1 MIGDLYNWVS
11 TTLIGDI
18 PMEFEFIIPILV
30 ILIVVLILYCVFFGF
45 IFLKDFFGGR

>member
-11 TTLIGDI
+11 STIVGTI

-30 ILIVVLILYCVFFGF
+30 ILIVVSILYCIFFGF
-45 IFLKDFFGGR
+45 IFLKDLFG